1 MVRLVMMGLIVAS
14 VFAGCTAK
22 EVNAGVDD
30 AADSV
35 VRVIRGTNN

>member
-1 MVRLVMMGLIVAS
+1 MIRLIMMGLIVAS

-22 EVNAGVDD
+22 EVETGVND

>member
-1 MVRLVMMGLIVAS
+1 MIRLMLMGMIAAVMLG
-14 VFAGCTAK
+14 GCTAK
-22 EVNAGVDD
+22 EINAGVDD

>member
-1 MVRLVMMGLIVAS
+1 MIRLVMMGLIVAGMLG
-14 VFAGCTAK
+14 GCTAK
-22 EVNAGVDD
+22 EFNTGVDD